1 MRKLLALALASVMM
15 LGVIGGAFAE
25 AAPAETPVP
34 VLENRTE
41 AGQVIYGSSTEI
53 SGDWAHGA
61 IWTNNA
67 SDNMI
72 RNLIND
78 YGTVSFDQGGAMVM
92 NASVTES
99 IESVVNEDGTKTFTV
114 KIKEGL
120 VFNDGTPITAA
131 NYLAALLLFDHPTL
145 QGLGS
150 KSTGYLTY
158 VGGEAFAKGV
168 VAEGAAEGT
177 APEFAKEYAG
187 ARLLD
192 DYTYSLQVV
201 ADKIP
206 YFYDLSYATL
216 TPLSIDMWLGEGYS
230 VKDDGN
236 GAYIDGDMS
245 PEAISAKIETARFLS
260 EGRVTAGPY
269 SLINFDSTAKE
280 AVLEIN
286 PNYAGNFEGQKPTIQ
301 KIVVLRAVQ
310 ATQFDA
316 LKTGAINLISQLT
329 GGDDVNTALDLEE
342 QGGFATVSFE
352 RNGYGK
358 LMFQADFGPTQF
370 LSVRRAV
377 AHLLDRPEFATTFT
391 QGFGALVHGPYGLAM
406 WMYKD
411 SEEELNERLNTY
423 PYSLDVAAETLAAD
437 GWTLDAQGNPWVS
450 GVRYKK
456 VTAEE
461 AGQYEHNV
469 TLANGDILM
478 PLIIEWSSSEGNPV
492 SELLVTMLANNPD
505 VATAGMEIRQNIMT
519 FDELLN
525 WMYRDKTQGDQ
536 YGVPKYG
543 MYNLASNFT
552 PIYDQSYTWT
562 LDPELIA
569 QGYNSNFLFDEQLDK
584 LSMDMVYGVDASDRE
599 GFRKLWA
606 DYIVRWNELLPEI
619 PLYSNV
625 YYTVFFDKLQNY
637 EQSPLWGFENAIL
650 YATLAE

>member
-505 VATAGMEIRQNIMT
+505 VATAGMEIRQNVMT